1 MAIKNVLL
9 NATETNLLTATAETV
24 ILSMLFYND
33 DSASKTVTIYMYPS
47 GGSAS
52 ATTTVLQKDIPPK
65 ETLIWSGGEK
75 FILDTNDVVS
85 AKADVAS
92 KVSVCVGY
100 KVM

>member
-9 NATETNLLTATAETV
+9 NVTETNLLTATAETV
-24 ILSMLFYND
+24 ILSMLFYNN
-33 DSASKTVTIYMYPS
+33 DSVSRTVTIYMYQS

-92 KVSVCVGY
+92 KVSVCVGH